1 MSNIINKVVYGGQVL
16 IDLTA
21 DTVTE
26 EKVLT
31 GQTFHKADGT
41 IGTGSCTFDA
51 DTSDATAQAAEVLA
65 DKSFYKNGAKMTG
78 SMPNIGEQDAVIT
91 TVDQVVNIQNGY
103 HDGSGSIAIDTTE
116 QAKLIASNIKSGVE
130 ILGVTGDYTGAE
142 LIRATTS
149 TATPKTTQQ
158 VILPSEIG
166 EYDYFTQL
174 TIAPIPYTEALNS
187 AGGYTVTI
195 AG

>member
-51 DTSDATAQAAEVLA
+51 DTSDATAQAAEVLVN
-65 DKSFYKNGAKMTG
+65 KSFYKNGAKMTG

-149 TATPKTTQQ
+149 SAIPKTTQQ

-166 EYDYFTQL
+166 EYDYFTQF